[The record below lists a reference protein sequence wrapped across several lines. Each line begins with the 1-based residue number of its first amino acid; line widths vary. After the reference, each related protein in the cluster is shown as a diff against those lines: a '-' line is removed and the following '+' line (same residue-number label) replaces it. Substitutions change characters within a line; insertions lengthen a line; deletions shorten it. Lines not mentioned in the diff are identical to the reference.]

1 MNKDGGHTGIT
12 REGQWRVEWAG
23 IRGHT
28 GREGALR
35 GGELEDTLGW

>member
-1 MNKDGGHTGIT
+1 M
-12 REGQWRVEWAG
+12 EGTLELRGRAHWQVEWAG

-35 GGELEDTLGW
+35 GGELENTLGW